1 MEELGC
7 HIFYFSFALL
17 NAFTCPFMITLW
29 PFKMFAEYHSGWV
42 KNKEQNRSHHVCA
55 VSLKR
60 RKVFFFFFFKKSWY
74 STNQLFGTED
84 GSPLPLS
91 IIWIS
96 HSERS
101 TCLQKL
107 RKKCRKEI
115 CYNDSRMWELE
126 EMPVSLSPYISKV
139 PRLAIW
145 TVLIKY
151 WTRML
156 DCYFLKNQEPYQGH
170 TRNSSLIF
178 FFFSL

>member
-1 MEELGC
+1 MHLHAHLWLPCDPSKCLLSITQVELK
-7 HIFYFSFALL
+7 
-17 NAFTCPFMITLW
+17 T
-29 PFKMFAEYHSGWV
+29 
-42 KNKEQNRSHHVCA
+42 KNKTGVIMYVQFL
-55 VSLKR
+55 LKGE
-60 RKVFFFFFFKKSWY
+60 KFFLFFFFKKLI
-74 STNQLFGTED
+74 TNQLFGTED

-107 RKKCRKEI
+107 RRKCRKEI

-126 EMPVSLSPYISKV
+126 EMPVYLSPYISKV

-178 FFFSL
+178 SFFLFKNLFLLARL